1 MSPARRVPGAAAAPL
16 AALALVVL
24 AGCATVPASGS
35 GDAAAPTDPWE
46 AWNRKVFAFN
56 EVVDENLLVP
66 VARAY
71 RDVVPE
77 LVRKGVGNVLGNIY
91 DVWST
96 ANHLLQGKAQ
106 VGLEMG
112 MRVLTNTVFGLGG
125 LLDPASEMGLARRSE
140 DFGQTL
146 GVWGVGN
153 GPFIVLPLL
162 GPSTLR
168 DTTGLVVDRQVAPST
183 LPHGDAASY
192 GVTALE
198 VVHTRATL
206 LQTTK
211 LLDEVSL
218 DKYAFIRDA
227 YLSRR
232 RDLVYDG
239 APPMEAFDDEDWSDE
254 DAAKPAPAAT
264 PASTQK
270 PARPASPAS
279 APEPALPASPASA
292 PR

>member
-1 MSPARRVPGAAAAPL
+1 MSIARRLPRAAATLL
-16 AALALVVL
+16 ATLVLALA
-24 AGCATVPASGS
+24 AGCATVPAG
-35 GDAAAPTDPWE
+35 GAGAAAPTDPWE

-56 EVVDENLLVP
+56 EVVDENVLVP

-91 DVWST
+91 DIWST

-112 MRVLTNTVFGLGG
+112 MRVLTNTFFGLGG
-125 LLDPASEMGLARRSE
+125 LLDPASEMGLTRRSE

-146 GVWGVGN
+146 GRWGVGN

-168 DTTGLVVDRQVAPST
+168 DTTGLIVDRQVAPST
-183 LPHGDAASY
+183 LPSADAAGY
-192 GVTALE
+192 AVIAIE

-206 LQTTK
+206 LQTTQ

-254 DAAKPAPAAT
+254 DAPVTPAT
-264 PASTQK
+264 PAT
-270 PARPASPAS
+270 
-279 APEPALPASPASA
+279 APKPALPATPASA